1 MDFTWTLY
9 AYTDECD
16 YTTIDSGWVSNAG
29 DAVEAL
35 FQLEHLNYMVNDTVL
50 KYDSVKVLL
59 QLEQEEVSE
68 PIKITLACKNFDR
81 RKNFTESIINN
92 VILASAQ
99 NRYNFPDDICSNDD
113 FNPGDSVNE
122 YFMEYRDILMDQVI
136 DAYYY
141 TRSEDDIEEYEDTQ
155 SSSSFPSV
163 ATILAEYGLP
173 TDIDSAVESLLP
185 SIIIDETSY
194 RTNIINAANLVLN
207 N

>member
-35 FQLEHLNYMVNDTVL
+35 LQLEHLDYMVNDTVL
-50 KYDSVKVLL
+50 KYDSVKVVLH
-59 QLEQEEVSE
+59 LEQEGVSE
-68 PIKITLACKNFDR
+68 SIKITLACKDFDR
-81 RKNFTESIINN
+81 RKDFTESITNAV
-92 VILASAQ
+92 VIDSVR
-99 NRYNFPDDICSNDD
+99 NKYNFTDDICSNDD
-113 FNPGDSVNE
+113 FNTGDSVNN
-122 YFMEYRDILMDQVI
+122 YFMEYRDVLIDQVR
-136 DAYYY
+136 DSYYS
-141 TRSEDDIEEYEDTQ
+141 TSSENDIEDYEDTQ
-155 SSSSFPSV
+155 NSNSLPSV